1 MTIETPEQ
9 ITAAEIISKIKPFN
23 RIDADLVIVLRDR
36 LISKTGCS
44 WETARQCILTEL
56 NKRAGVKIPPEYADK
71 NRSSDPGGRPK
82 SNHPYPP
89 NKSPLEER
97 RRKWR
102 LFGVL
107 SQIIVNGWRFC
118 WIGSRESKPTRKDKT
133 CYQQSKNVSR
143 P

>member
-9 ITAAEIISKIKPFN
+9 ITAAEIISKIKPFD

-36 LISKTGCS
+36 LISSTGCS

-56 NKRAGVKIPPEYADK
+56 NKRACVKIPPEYADK

-89 NKSPLEER
+89 NTIAVRGTPEEVAFVR
-97 RRKWR
+97 RVIPDNRQR
-102 LFGVL
+102 LTILLDWVEG
-107 SQIIVNGWRFC
+107 R
-118 WIGSRESKPTRKDKT
+118 
-133 CYQQSKNVSR
+133 
-143 P
+143 